1 MSQLFFVNFHQVV
14 TIVGR
19 TMVEDASSTLSLSLT
34 LADSLLAFTTSTTC
48 GPPSST
54 PSTSTPPAPSWSQ
67 WTPPLAGSVSPCVP
81 TLFGDHP
88 SLILSNWKKL
98 TLCWSLSTG
107 GSPPSANRNSGIF
120 FGPFDFLPQVG
131 SVPTPASTQRR
142 SCLGSRPPG
151 ANFPPIWF

>member
-34 LADSLLAFTTSTTC
+34 RADSLLAFTTSTTC

-107 GSPPSANRNSGIF
+107 GAPPSANRNSGIF
-120 FGPFDFLPQVG
+120 LALLTFSHRWDLFPHQLAHSAEAAWARGLQV
-131 SVPTPASTQRR
+131 
-142 SCLGSRPPG
+142 
-151 ANFPPIWF
+151 